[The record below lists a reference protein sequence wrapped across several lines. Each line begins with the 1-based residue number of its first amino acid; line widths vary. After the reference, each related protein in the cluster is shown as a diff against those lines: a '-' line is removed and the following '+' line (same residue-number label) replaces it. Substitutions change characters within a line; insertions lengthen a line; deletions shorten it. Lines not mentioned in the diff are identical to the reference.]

1 MSTPPSKWTRRDWI
15 RASLIAGAAAGAGA
29 VVAATAYS
37 QLFPPTSRSE
47 GELRQSF
54 VYLSFPEDVWWNR
67 FAGQD
72 VRVTDFQDWQGALA
86 VWNGRF
92 KDGNWVSGTGYPALV
107 IRLKRDD
114 RYFQAPTDVPLPA
127 GYSLAFDDPSRD
139 LRIVAIFN
147 RLTHLCCYPD
157 WHVPHAIAP
166 ARDYI
171 APCPTYEVFGQD
183 PIFDVCHGGQ
193 WDPLILEWAVNPQ
206 SGTRY
211 VGARMV
217 HGPGFGPLP
226 ALFVRAEQDVLY
238 GPHEESRQRPE
249 PGTVHHAR
257 AHVPRPALRIHGP
270 FEDERIPL
278 SAVADVED
286 GILAKHLIRRAGSD
300 VIASGSDRVRN
311 VPIRVAAKMG
321 RSVEDR
327 NDAQIPG
334 GIIEGQGVPGR
345 KRHIGRRL
353 EIPVVPFQT
362 DDEGRIAGP
371 RHPIAVLE
379 STVPHGQGA
388 LPVLEIRYADVL
400 PREAIPP
407 YVLGE

>member
-1 MSTPPSKWTRRDWI
+1 MSAPPSKWTRRDWI

-29 VVAATAYS
+29 VVGATAYS

-92 KDGNWVSGTGYPALV
+92 KDGNWVSGTGYPALI

-114 RYFQAPTDVPLPA
+114 RYFQAPTDVPLPV

-147 RLTHLCCYPD
+147 RSTHLCCYPD

-238 GPHEESRQRPE
+238 GE
-249 PGTVHHAR
+249 V
-257 AHVPRPALRIHGP
+257 
-270 FEDERIPL
+270 FD
-278 SAVADVED
+278 
-286 GILAKHLIRRAGSD
+286 
-300 VIASGSDRVRN
+300 
-311 VPIRVAAKMG
+311 
-321 RSVEDR
+321 
-327 NDAQIPG
+327 
-334 GIIEGQGVPGR
+334 
-345 KRHIGRRL
+345 
-353 EIPVVPFQT
+353 PVWYSYC
-362 DDEGRIAGP
+362 G
-371 RHPIAVLE
+371 
-379 STVPHGQGA
+379 
-388 LPVLEIRYADVL
+388 
-400 PREAIPP
+400 
-407 YVLGE
+407 

>member
-29 VVAATAYS
+29 VVGATAYS

-147 RLTHLCCYPD
+147 RSTHL
-157 WHVPHAIAP
+157 
-166 ARDYI
+166 
-171 APCPTYEVFGQD
+171 
-183 PIFDVCHGGQ
+183 
-193 WDPLILEWAVNPQ
+193 
-206 SGTRY
+206 
-211 VGARMV
+211 
-217 HGPGFGPLP
+217 
-226 ALFVRAEQDVLY
+226 
-238 GPHEESRQRPE
+238 
-249 PGTVHHAR
+249 
-257 AHVPRPALRIHGP
+257 
-270 FEDERIPL
+270 
-278 SAVADVED
+278 
-286 GILAKHLIRRAGSD
+286 
-300 VIASGSDRVRN
+300 
-311 VPIRVAAKMG
+311 
-321 RSVEDR
+321 
-327 NDAQIPG
+327 
-334 GIIEGQGVPGR
+334 
-345 KRHIGRRL
+345 
-353 EIPVVPFQT
+353 
-362 DDEGRIAGP
+362 
-371 RHPIAVLE
+371 
-379 STVPHGQGA
+379 
-388 LPVLEIRYADVL
+388 
-400 PREAIPP
+400 
-407 YVLGE
+407 

>member
-29 VVAATAYS
+29 VVGATAYS

-114 RYFQAPTDVPLPA
+114 RYFQAPTDVLLPA

-147 RLTHLCCYPD
+147 RSTHLCCYPD

-166 ARDYI
+166 ARAYI
-171 APCPTYEVFGQD
+171 AP
-183 PIFDVCHGGQ
+183 
-193 WDPLILEWAVNPQ
+193 
-206 SGTRY
+206 SGISRKTRKRRRNY
-211 VGARMV
+211 SSHRR
-217 HGPGFGPLP
+217 PSPWWPLP
-226 ALFVRAEQDVLY
+226 AKAPICD
-238 GPHEESRQRPE
+238 GPHSDAAD
-249 PGTVHHAR
+249 TVE
-257 AHVPRPALRIHGP
+257 V
-270 FEDERIPL
+270 
-278 SAVADVED
+278 
-286 GILAKHLIRRAGSD
+286 
-300 VIASGSDRVRN
+300 
-311 VPIRVAAKMG
+311 
-321 RSVEDR
+321 
-327 NDAQIPG
+327 
-334 GIIEGQGVPGR
+334 
-345 KRHIGRRL
+345 
-353 EIPVVPFQT
+353 
-362 DDEGRIAGP
+362 
-371 RHPIAVLE
+371 
-379 STVPHGQGA
+379 
-388 LPVLEIRYADVL
+388 
-400 PREAIPP
+400 
-407 YVLGE
+407 